1 MGREAAPGAPG
12 RTQGDRAQIAQI
24 QGEGDTGHDRAYT
37 VCSGHGEMHTWI
49 IVLAP
54 APASYVAWAMPPR
67 GCLHPFPTPPWDG
80 APGEG
85 ISDGGD
91 HVRDAVTGKGAV
103 FHAGLAGDCFRTA
116 FSHPV

>member
-1 MGREAAPGAPG
+1 M
-12 RTQGDRAQIAQI
+12 
-24 QGEGDTGHDRAYT
+24 
-37 VCSGHGEMHTWI
+37 CSGHGEMHTWI

-67 GCLHPFPTPPWDG
+67 GCLHPLPTPLWDG
-80 APGEG
+80 AAGEG

-103 FHAGLAGDCFRTA
+103 FQAGLAGDCFRTA
-116 FSHPV
+116 FSHPVWKELMHFGETEWEKVILQIFKSNFMKQWALIHLL